1 LPSYLYQRKL
11 LNKQLIEKILCNA
24 KTAKIGVVGD
34 FCLDVYWFLN
44 EIASEKSLETDLPTW
59 PIAEQEYSLGGAG
72 NVVNNLHALGC
83 ENIHVFGVVG
93 TEPWGQKLMQKL
105 YKLNVNCEGMITQEK
120 HWATPAYVKP
130 YKEQNELNRIDFGNF
145 NKLDTETLNCLLSLL
160 EKNLQNQ
167 DIVIISQQIAGSLF
181 VDEFIEKLLIL
192 INKFCDTLFIVDSRH
207 NSGDFPSAILKLN
220 DFTAESMVDNTTP
233 NGVGVTREN
242 AIKTAK
248 TLCKKLKKTIFITRG
263 INGCILVDDG
273 VIKEI
278 PSIKITGKIDT
289 VGAGDSMLAGI
300 CIGLVSGQ
308 DAYNSACL
316 GNLAAAVSIQ
326 KLYQT
331 GTVSPEEL
339 LMMVS

>member
-1 LPSYLYQRKL
+1 

-248 TLCKKLKKTIFITRG
+248 TLYKKFKKTIFITCG
-263 INGCILVDDG
+263 LNGCILMDEG
-273 VIKEI
+273 IIKEI

>member
-1 LPSYLYQRKL
+1 MK
-11 LNKQLIEKILCNA
+11 KQLIEKILCNA

-145 NKLDTETLNCLLSLL
+145 NKLDTETLNCLLLLL

-167 DIVIISQQIAGSLF
+167 DIVIISQLILQTDFLKHLF
-181 VDEFIEKLLIL
+181 VIKDFIEFPHIHLPAFLIDLSLIYSFLL
-192 INKFCDTLFIVDSRH
+192 K
-207 NSGDFPSAILKLN
+207 
-220 DFTAESMVDNTTP
+220 
-233 NGVGVTREN
+233 
-242 AIKTAK
+242 
-248 TLCKKLKKTIFITRG
+248 
-263 INGCILVDDG
+263 
-273 VIKEI
+273 
-278 PSIKITGKIDT
+278 
-289 VGAGDSMLAGI
+289 
-300 CIGLVSGQ
+300 
-308 DAYNSACL
+308 
-316 GNLAAAVSIQ
+316 
-326 KLYQT
+326 
-331 GTVSPEEL
+331 
-339 LMMVS
+339 